1 MKLTIVFVLLFFVIL
16 SCGCAS
22 YTYVTYKNQERNAF
36 LQQTDSSPFQMF
48 DVRGMYFFA
57 YVSEMHY
64 YEEHYYV
71 AGIHIY
77 PYPYPLDTFQV
88 TVENLVISDSNG
100 NKLFTMEESL
110 LINHINSYVQSYDYT
125 DINYDHGSVPF
136 ITKVPLEVFE
146 EQHDKYFVTFEVD
159 GKHMCQT
166 LVKDA
171 KTFVYPTYKGRII
184 EGW

>member
-1 MKLTIVFVLLFFVIL
+1 MKLSIVFVLLFFVIL
-16 SCGCAS
+16 SYGCAS

-88 TVENLVISDSNG
+88 TVENLVMWTPALGRFLKYKLNKFPYKIIGKYAIS
-100 NKLFTMEESL
+100 
-110 LINHINSYVQSYDYT
+110 
-125 DINYDHGSVPF
+125 
-136 ITKVPLEVFE
+136 
-146 EQHDKYFVTFEVD
+146 
-159 GKHMCQT
+159 
-166 LVKDA
+166 LV
-171 KTFVYPTYKGRII
+171 
-184 EGW
+184 